1 MTDYVLVGGGALAR
15 EILDWFAPGLE
26 GSGSGFAGYIDDGD
40 DPMAAF
46 GSRLPQ
52 LGAISSFKPTADQA
66 LVMAIGTPGGKATV
80 SERLKAAGAPFVT
93 LIHPTAWVSASARID
108 TGAVLGLYAHASA
121 DAHVGEFVQVGA
133 FSSVGHDA
141 SVGPCCTLSSYVDL
155 TGWVKSGHTCLFG
168 SGARVLPRVT
178 IGDSCIIGAGAV
190 VVRNVKSETTV
201 YAQPARTL

>member
-15 EILDWFAPGLE
+15 EILDWFAPGFQ
-26 GSGSGFAGYIDDGD
+26 GSGSGFVGYLDDGD

-46 GSRLPQ
+46 GSRLAQ
-52 LGAISSFKPTADQA
+52 LGTIKDHKPKPGQA
-66 LVMAIGTPGGKATV
+66 LVMGIGSPAGKAAV
-80 SERLKAAGAPFVT
+80 SERLKGTGATFAT

-108 TGAVLGLYAHASA
+108 AGAVLGLHAHASA

-155 TGWVKSGHTCLFG
+155 TGWVKSGRTCLFG
-168 SGARVLPRVT
+168 SGARVLPKVT
-178 IGDSCIIGAGAV
+178 IGDSCIVGAGAV

-201 YAQPARTL
+201 YAQPARSL